1 MNEKGDNPMNE
12 NNLLRTTNEQ
22 DTLQSIYISEICKK
36 ISDAITDAENSSR
49 EKYATKQ
56 NLIKSAN
63 DMNTNEKLEAMDR
76 NNERRNQERWQN
88 TRFFVVKS
96 FIVVGISIVN
106 LVAVKNVRR
115 VIIAT

>member
-22 DTLQSIYISEICKK
+22 DTLQSIFISEICKK

-56 NLIKSAN
+56 KLIESAN
-63 DMNTNEKLEAMDR
+63 DMNTHEKLEAMDR
-76 NNERRNQERWQN
+76 NYDRWNQERWQN
-88 TRFFVVKS
+88 VLYFAVIFFS
-96 FIVVGISIVN
+96 VVGISIGSP
-106 LVAVKNVRR
+106 VAVKNVRR
-115 VIIAT
+115 LLAAV

>member
-22 DTLQSIYISEICKK
+22 DTLQSIFISEICKK

-88 TRFFVVKS
+88 ALYFAVIFS
-96 FIVVGISIVN
+96 SVVGVSIGSRVCETFSVN
-106 LVAVKNVRR
+106 
-115 VIIAT
+115 